1 MSLFFNFRFTLTDC
15 VFVCFFLSFF
25 LLLYFPGT
33 PSLRVCLPRSL
44 LFPLLC
50 YPLLSLLLAPS
61 PSSVRWE
68 NWPHKK
74 WKGLFKRN
82 GRIMKTYYCIPRCT
96 GCGSDRRPTAILV
109 RLGVGGRGRGVGGRS
124 SLSLYYFSYCL
135 ISLFSFSLTITI
147 SRFLLVFLYF
157 CRLFISSFSLCHFA
171 SRLSSSILRRESFTT
186 YASTSRLQ
194 YNHLWSSTGHW
205 NDLRAVLCCTRYCL
219 HNVWYLLCPSGS
231 FFFPSGWWK
240 QRGITGRAEEQWVF
254 DIFFFDPP
262 ICHASLVVSFGLTIQ
277 QVHAGKKWTV
287 CVKILVILKY
297 SSLFFIPSASF
308 FFLFFLPWLTEL
320 SCAALSVWARAALLP
335 PRSAGPQCSI
345 LTQLTAAPT
354 PSQWILL
361 RLFVRT
367 QFCFVLFE
375 KSLVKCKRED
385 VFFLLTDDTA
395 QWWFKVM
402 YVK

>member
-15 VFVCFFLSFF
+15 LFFLKFF
-25 LLLYFPGT
+25 LLLYFPDT
-33 PSLRVCLPRSL
+33 PSLCICLPRSL

-61 PSSVRWE
+61 PSSVHWE

-82 GRIMKTYYCIPRCT
+82 GRIMKTYYCILWCT
-96 GCGSDRRPTAILV
+96 GCGGDRRPTAILV
-109 RLGVGGRGRGVGGRS
+109 RLGVGGRGWGVGGRAAFFWS

-205 NDLRAVLCCTRYCL
+205 NDLHAVLCCTRYCL

-262 ICHASLVVSFGLTIQ
+262 ICHTSLPCCVFWLNDSTSP
-277 QVHAGKKWTV
+277 HRKKMNRM
-287 CVKILVILKY
+287 CEDSCY
-297 SSLFFIPSASF
+297 SQIFFFILYSLRLP
-308 FFLFFLPWLTEL
+308 FFLFFSPLADRVEL
-320 SCAALSVWARAALLP
+320 
-335 PRSAGPQCSI
+335 CS
-345 LTQLTAAPT
+345 T
-354 PSQWILL
+354 
-361 RLFVRT
+361 
-367 QFCFVLFE
+367 
-375 KSLVKCKRED
+375 
-385 VFFLLTDDTA
+385 
-395 QWWFKVM
+395 
-402 YVK
+402 